1 MIMKIRPF
9 EQEIIKNI
17 YKHKEIIKLL
27 QELEVERLPNRI
39 RLKKIRSIR
48 NFLNIPKNKTLIF
61 IGDKLYVYTQNI
73 NTVNVQIYDT

>member
-1 MIMKIRPF
+1 MKIRPF